1 MIEKRV
7 KAGIALVPSVLEQCD
22 KNLRL
27 VGARSRDDFIEKA
40 VRFYAGYLNAE
51 SNPEFYEEMYSSRG
65 EQAVQKI
72 GNTLVKSLFR
82 LTVEV
87 AKLANLIAATNDIPD
102 STLQN
107 LAQRCVAECKDL
119 AGIWSAEDI
128 VNFQKHY
135 Q

>member
-1 MIEKRV
+1 
-7 KAGIALVPSVLEQCD
+7 
-22 KNLRL
+22 